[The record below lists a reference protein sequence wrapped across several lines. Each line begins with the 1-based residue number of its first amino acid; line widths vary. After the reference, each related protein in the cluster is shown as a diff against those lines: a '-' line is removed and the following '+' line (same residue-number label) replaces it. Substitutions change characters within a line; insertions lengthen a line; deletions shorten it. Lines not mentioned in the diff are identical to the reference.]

1 MGRTTIKDVARIS
14 GLSVTTVSQVL
25 NKRKSFSEE
34 TVKKVMETVQQT
46 GYVPDRNARQL
57 RGPRRRQ
64 IAVVIPELSNP
75 WFGSLM
81 TELENSLDKQQ
92 EEVDLFLQTSRKTG
106 VNQTVKDLIAR
117 GADGLIIADSVSNYT
132 DINEALK
139 TSNIPYVFLD
149 RAKNQQEYHS
159 ILVDDLLG
167 GALAAKHL
175 ISLGHFHVAII
186 VSDQDMHNLNLRQ
199 KGFIDK
205 WRETNK
211 TDPQIIKTSLDKRGG
226 IRAADLLN
234 EHVTGVFALNDEM
247 AIGLMHGLH
256 NKGIN
261 VPTDISVIGYD
272 GISED
277 EFTIPALTTIRQP
290 MVKMSDEAI
299 SLLFYQLNQKVNDS
313 VHSILIPKLIIREST
328 AQVKQD

>member
-92 EEVDLFLQTSRKTG
+92 KEADLFFQTSRKTG
-106 VNQTVKDLIAR
+106 VTQTVKDLILS
-117 GADGLIIADSVSNYT
+117 GVDGVIIADSVSNYT

-159 ILVDDLLG
+159 ILVDDFLG

-211 TDPQIIKTSLDKRGG
+211 TDPQIIKTPLSKCGG
-226 IRAADLLN
+226 IRAASLIN
-234 EHVTGVFALNDEM
+234 PHVTGVFALNDEL
-247 AIGLMHGLH
+247 AIGMMRGLH
-256 NKGIN
+256 NRGVA
-261 VPTDISVIGYD
+261 VPEDVSLVGYD
-272 GISED
+272 GISEG
-277 EFTIPALTTIRQP
+277 EYLVPSLTTIEQP
-290 MVKMSDEAI
+290 MIEMCDEAI
-299 SLLFYQLNQKVNDS
+299 SLLSHQLDQQLSDS
-313 VHSILIPKLIIREST
+313 VHTLLIPRLITREST
-328 AQVKQD
+328 QSIR